1 MSDVWT
7 RTAQFLSSLNGENVS
22 REDYVMLPQVKL
34 TEEKLAEKE
43 VVWNKWLEGLSNENK
58 GIAEDMKECLE
69 EYSSAQVL
77 RSYLQGYVDCIQIL
91 SGMGLFKKSDLEVKL
106 PKE

>member
-34 TEEKLAEKE
+34 AEENLAEKE
-43 VVWNKWLEGLSNENK
+43 AVWNKWLERLSDEDK

-69 EYSSAQVL
+69 EYSSAQVF

-91 SGMGLFKKSDLEVKL
+91 SGMGLLKKSDLEVKL